1 MKRRHRMDLSH
12 DVPKQVAEWMD
23 EAALTLAALP
33 AHGLRPSG
41 ARGFWPDIVPDE
53 EDLEWAR
60 DSDILPPRPTPDDV
74 SRMDLVFSWLT
85 FLGERNENRE
95 VRLVVQLYMRVHPIS
110 GKHLLSWEKIG
121 RKLGIGRNTAQRRY
135 LTACCLIAEKIRT
148 GQFPLDRLDQ
158 IEHFPTS

>member
-1 MKRRHRMDLSH
+1 MKRRHRMDLTR

-53 EDLEWAR
+53 DDLEWTR
-60 DSDILPPRPTPDDV
+60 ESDILPPRPTPDDV
-74 SRMDLVFSWLT
+74 SRMDLVFSWLA
-85 FLGERNENRE
+85 FLGEGNENRE
-95 VRLVVQLYMRVHPIS
+95 IRKVVQLHMRVHPIS
-110 GKHLLSWEKIG
+110 GKRLLSWEKIAG
-121 RKLGIGRNTAQRRY
+121 KLGISRNTAHSRY

-148 GQFPLDRLDQ
+148 GQIPLDRFDQ
-158 IEHFPTS
+158 IEHFPMS